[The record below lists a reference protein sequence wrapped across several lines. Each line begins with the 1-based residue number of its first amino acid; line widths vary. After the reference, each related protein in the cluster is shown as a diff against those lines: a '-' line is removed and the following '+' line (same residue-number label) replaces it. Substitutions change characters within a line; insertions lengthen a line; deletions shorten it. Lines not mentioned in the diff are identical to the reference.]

1 MPLAA
6 NACLNV
12 VYYSLAVGRRRGKGH
27 SRGFVTVF
35 IHFFFRSYI
44 CRFRCSNLISRDVC
58 WAKILLRPLE
68 GCARGGFRFGVCFL
82 LLLLLQVYCVLFRQH
97 APQRHYRP
105 SGHWINCEKEQI
117 ALGKTHRRTHARS
130 VHVMYIEI
138 LCLRFFDVSF
148 SDCLDSVCAARTCTQ
163 VLLLLLTFMR
173 T

>member
-58 WAKILLRPLE
+58 WAK
-68 GCARGGFRFGVCFL
+68 F
-82 LLLLLQVYCVLFRQH
+82 YCV
-97 APQRHYRP
+97 P
-105 SGHWINCEKEQI
+105 SRDVRAAVFALVFVFYYYYCYKSIVFCFANMRRCGNTVPRGTESIAKRSKSHSEKHTD
-117 ALGKTHRRTHARS
+117 ARTHAAYMS
-130 VHVMYIEI
+130 CISKYCV
-138 LCLRFFDVSF
+138 
-148 SDCLDSVCAARTCTQ
+148 
-163 VLLLLLTFMR
+163 
-173 T
+173 